1 MTVMSRTPG
10 TTASDKTNQT
20 TLSIVNSEMIRY
32 QKKSTADEFTKN
44 SCNVKHSSIGVHGHN
59 KVTYI

>member
-10 TTASDKTNQT
+10 TTASDKTN
-20 TLSIVNSEMIRY
+20 

-59 KVTYI
+59 KVTYICMRF